1 MKRII
6 EDSTEYETLKPVF
19 GTSAQA
25 PFYDPNDLHV
35 HNWFYGKLGIEEDP
49 KIPTF
54 SNNKMSVRNCVYC
67 KVCHK
72 IKLDFQSTVS
82 SNKDIVSDLMYD
94 IFDSKFTEDF
104 VVTTSDKIE
113 LKISDVSDST
123 RVNRENFVPSD
134 NLFMKT
140 NGIYDNYV
148 KVSDTV

>member
-104 VVTTSDKIE
+104 VATTSDKIE
-113 LKISDVSDST
+113 LKIDIVDYK
-123 RVNRENFVPSD
+123 EEPKGNFVASE

-148 KVSDTV
+148 KVSDQ